1 MKISPTRVL
10 FASAINPV
18 HKKVPVLLHNE
29 KPICESLVVL
39 EYVDETWKQFPLLPQ
54 DPYERAKARFWAK
67 FGDDKVFQSI
77 VYGILLKQG
86 KEQEEEIP
94 KAMENL
100 EYLEEEL
107 KGKKFFG
114 GEKIGLVDLA
124 LGWLAYYLG
133 VTVNKIW
140 CSFDRRERTTRS
152 NTYSTAKLEIF
163 RRRVKGKKFFGGEK
177 IGLVD
182 LALGWLAYYLEI
194 YEEKHPLS
202 PPHFNGENY
211 HVWAVKM
218 RAYLRGPPGWPII
231 GNIFD
236 LGTEPHRALQELK
249 LKYGPVLRLRLGSM
263 DTVVIQSAKAA
274 AQLLKNHD
282 ASFCD
287 GKPLDVFTCH
297 NYRDGSL
304 AVGRFSPYW
313 RTVRRL
319 CSVEMMTVKRIND
332 KASIRR
338 KCIDQMI
345 RNIED
350 DTAAANA
357 RGEVRGSEFTPLS
370 LSNGIQRVK
379 RNMSRDMARALKIVE
394 GFVKERLEEYK
405 LGNEEKNNKDF
416 LDTLLEFEGDGKDWH
431 EKIPYERI
439 IIIILEMF
447 FAGQRL
453 QVQQQNG
460 LCRVTSSF
468 TRSKKHN
475 ARYKFHGYH
484 IAKDTQVFV
493 NAWAIG
499 RDPDSWEDP
508 LTFKPERFLGSNI
521 DYKGQNFEL
530 IPFGSGRRICIGLE
544 RSFLGTQSN
553 LALSSRSYSIA
564 LKEMLPR
571 RSNNSQY
578 VDSQGYL
585 RFPVGSSPGSYLMF
599 QSGSISI
606 LSKAFSSDRPKTS
619 ISPSKSSAT
628 ESQLPPNEGAEE

>member
-1 MKISPTRVL
+1 M
-10 FASAINPV
+10 
-18 HKKVPVLLHNE
+18 
-29 KPICESLVVL
+29 
-39 EYVDETWKQFPLLPQ
+39 PQ
-54 DPYERAKARFWAK
+54 R
-67 FGDDKVFQSI
+67 
-77 VYGILLKQG
+77 
-86 KEQEEEIP
+86 
-94 KAMENL
+94 ENL
-100 EYLEEEL
+100 
-107 KGKKFFG
+107 GRRTKK
-114 GEKIGLVDLA
+114 L
-124 LGWLAYYLG
+124 
-133 VTVNKIW
+133 
-140 CSFDRRERTTRS
+140 
-152 NTYSTAKLEIF
+152 
-163 RRRVKGKKFFGGEK
+163 
-177 IGLVD
+177 
-182 LALGWLAYYLEI
+182 
-194 YEEKHPLS
+194 
-202 PPHFNGENY
+202 PP
-211 HVWAVKM
+211 
-218 RAYLRGPPGWPII
+218 GPPGWPII

-287 GKPLDVFTCH
+287 RKPLDVFTCH

-332 KASIRR
+332 TASIRR

-357 RGEVRGSEFTPLS
+357 RGESGVVNLPHYLFLMAFNVIGNLMLSRDLLDSQCKEGYEFVQATGMAAMWAGTPNVADFLPF
-370 LSNGIQRVK
+370 LKWFDPQGLR

-447 FAGQRL
+447 FAGSET
-453 QVQQQNG
+453 
-460 LCRVTSSF
+460 TSAA
-468 TRSKKHN
+468 TEWAMAELLRKPEAMRKEETQILGRS
-475 ARYKFHGYH
+475 
-484 IAKDTQVFV
+484 
-493 NAWAIG
+493 
-499 RDPDSWEDP
+499 

-530 IPFGSGRRICIGLE
+530 IPFGSGRRICIDSGLFFSLE
-544 RSFLGTQSN
+544 KIMWASGRRKVLTGSMSASL
-553 LALSSRSYSIA
+553 
-564 LKEMLPR
+564 MLPR

-578 VDSQGYL
+578 VDSHGYL
-585 RFPVGSSPGSYLMF
+585 RFPVGSSPVRVDP
-599 QSGSISI
+599 SISI
-606 LSKAFSSDRPKTS
+606 LRKAFSLDRPKTS
-619 ISPSKSSAT
+619 VSPSKSSAT
-628 ESQLPPNEGAEE
+628 ES

>member
-1 MKISPTRVL
+1 MESICSFLVCSGL
-10 FASAINPV
+10 FLAI
-18 HKKVPVLLHNE
+18 
-29 KPICESLVVL
+29 
-39 EYVDETWKQFPLLPQ
+39 
-54 DPYERAKARFWAK
+54 AM
-67 FGDDKVFQSI
+67 
-77 VYGILLKQG
+77 ILC
-86 KEQEEEIP
+86 
-94 KAMENL
+94 
-100 EYLEEEL
+100 L
-107 KGKKFFG
+107 KGKN
-114 GEKIGLVDLA
+114 
-124 LGWLAYYLG
+124 LG
-133 VTVNKIW
+133 
-140 CSFDRRERTTRS
+140 RRTK
-152 NTYSTAKLEIF
+152 KL
-163 RRRVKGKKFFGGEK
+163 
-177 IGLVD
+177 
-182 LALGWLAYYLEI
+182 
-194 YEEKHPLS
+194 
-202 PPHFNGENY
+202 PP
-211 HVWAVKM
+211 
-218 RAYLRGPPGWPII
+218 GPPGWPII

-287 GKPLDVFTCH
+287 RKPLDVFTCH

-304 AVGRFSPYW
+304 AVGRFSP
-313 RTVRRL
+313 TG
-319 CSVEMMTVKRIND
+319 
-332 KASIRR
+332 A
-338 KCIDQMI
+338 

-357 RGEVRGSEFTPLS
+357 RGESGVVNLPHYLFLMAFNVIGNLMLSRDLLDSQCKEGYEFFQATGMAAMWAGTPNVADFLPF
-370 LSNGIQRVK
+370 LKWFDPQGLR

-447 FAGQRL
+447 FAGSETTSAATEWAMAELLRKPEAMRKVKEELNEVVGENRNVEERDIEKLPYLQAVVKEALRL
-453 QVQQQNG
+453 HPSVPLLVPRNTMQDTN
-460 LCRVTSSF
+460 F
-468 TRSKKHN
+468 M
-475 ARYKFHGYH
+475 GYH

-530 IPFGSGRRICIGLE
+530 IPFGSGRRICIGML
-544 RSFLGTQSN
+544 
-553 LALSSRSYSIA
+553 LAQR
-564 LKEMLPR
+564 MLLR

-578 VDSQGYL
+578 VDSHGYL
-585 RFPVGSSPGSYLMF
+585 RFPVGSSPVRDVISCF
-599 QSGSISI
+599 RVDPSISI
-606 LSKAFSSDRPKTS
+606 LRKAFSLDRPKTS
-619 ISPSKSSAT
+619 VSPSKSSAT
-628 ESQLPPNEGAEE
+628 ES

>member
-1 MKISPTRVL
+1 MESICSFLVCSGL
-10 FASAINPV
+10 FLAI
-18 HKKVPVLLHNE
+18 
-29 KPICESLVVL
+29 
-39 EYVDETWKQFPLLPQ
+39 
-54 DPYERAKARFWAK
+54 AM
-67 FGDDKVFQSI
+67 
-77 VYGILLKQG
+77 ILC
-86 KEQEEEIP
+86 
-94 KAMENL
+94 
-100 EYLEEEL
+100 L
-107 KGKKFFG
+107 KGKN
-114 GEKIGLVDLA
+114 
-124 LGWLAYYLG
+124 LG
-133 VTVNKIW
+133 
-140 CSFDRRERTTRS
+140 RRTK
-152 NTYSTAKLEIF
+152 KL
-163 RRRVKGKKFFGGEK
+163 
-177 IGLVD
+177 
-182 LALGWLAYYLEI
+182 
-194 YEEKHPLS
+194 
-202 PPHFNGENY
+202 PP
-211 HVWAVKM
+211 
-218 RAYLRGPPGWPII
+218 GPPGWPII

-287 GKPLDVFTCH
+287 RKPLDVFTCH

-332 KASIRR
+332 TASIRR

-357 RGEVRGSEFTPLS
+357 RGVRGEFTPLS
-370 LSNGIQRVK
+370 LSNGIQRTPNVADFLPFLK
-379 RNMSRDMARALKIVE
+379 WFDPQGLRRNMSRDMARALKIVE

-447 FAGQRL
+447 FAGSETTSAATEWAMAELLRKPEAMRKVKEELNEVVGENRNVEESDIEKLPYLQAVVKEALRL
-453 QVQQQNG
+453 HPSVPLLVPRNTMQDTN
-460 LCRVTSSF
+460 F
-468 TRSKKHN
+468 M
-475 ARYKFHGYH
+475 GYH

-530 IPFGSGRRICIGLE
+530 IPFGSGRRICIDSGLFFSLEKIMWASVRRKVLTGSKSASLVLE

-578 VDSQGYL
+578 VDSRGYL
-585 RFPVGSSPGSYLMF
+585 RFPVGSSPVREVISCF
-599 QSGSISI
+599 RVDPSISI

-628 ESQLPPNEGAEE
+628 ECQLPPNEGARRVRGD

>member
-1 MKISPTRVL
+1 MESICSFLVCSGL
-10 FASAINPV
+10 FLAI
-18 HKKVPVLLHNE
+18 
-29 KPICESLVVL
+29 
-39 EYVDETWKQFPLLPQ
+39 
-54 DPYERAKARFWAK
+54 AM
-67 FGDDKVFQSI
+67 
-77 VYGILLKQG
+77 ILC
-86 KEQEEEIP
+86 
-94 KAMENL
+94 
-100 EYLEEEL
+100 L
-107 KGKKFFG
+107 KGK
-114 GEKIGLVDLA
+114 I
-124 LGWLAYYLG
+124 LG
-133 VTVNKIW
+133 
-140 CSFDRRERTTRS
+140 RRTK
-152 NTYSTAKLEIF
+152 KL
-163 RRRVKGKKFFGGEK
+163 
-177 IGLVD
+177 
-182 LALGWLAYYLEI
+182 
-194 YEEKHPLS
+194 
-202 PPHFNGENY
+202 PP
-211 HVWAVKM
+211 
-218 RAYLRGPPGWPII
+218 GPPGWPII

-287 GKPLDVFTCH
+287 RKPLDVFTCH

-319 CSVEMMTVKRIND
+319 CAVEMMTVKRIND
-332 KASIRR
+332 TASIRR

-357 RGEVRGSEFTPLS
+357 RGESGVVNLPHYLFLMAFNVIGNLMLSRDLLDSQCKEGYEFFQATGMAAMWAGTPNVADFLPF
-370 LSNGIQRVK
+370 LKWFDPQGLR

-416 LDTLLEFEGDGKDWH
+416 LDTLLVFEGDGKDWH

-447 FAGQRL
+447 FAGSETTSAATEWAMAELLRKPEAMRKVKEELNEVVGENRNVEESDIEKLPYLQAVVKEALRL
-453 QVQQQNG
+453 HPSVPLLVPRNTMQDTN
-460 LCRVTSSF
+460 F
-468 TRSKKHN
+468 M
-475 ARYKFHGYH
+475 GYH

-530 IPFGSGRRICIGLE
+530 IPFGSGRRICIGML
-544 RSFLGTQSN
+544 
-553 LALSSRSYSIA
+553 LAQRVLLLSLASLIHCFDWE
-564 LKEMLPR
+564 LDK
-571 RSNNSQY
+571 
-578 VDSQGYL
+578 DST
-585 RFPVGSSPGSYLMF
+585 PE
-599 QSGSISI
+599 I
-606 LSKAFSSDRPKTS
+606 LDMREKIGMSVKKLVPLNVIPKRRPKMM
-619 ISPSKSSAT
+619 AD
-628 ESQLPPNEGAEE
+628 